1 MVAPVC
7 QSLIPPAMRFTI
19 LLFFIAL
26 MPVMMLAHWW
36 DFEEHRQPELRREV
50 DKVLAGA
57 GIQGATADLRYLDLS
72 VSGNAPDEAAVEKVV
87 GGLSA
92 IPGLRLASNRIV
104 IPAQIRA
111 RLDKNRL
118 LLDGWLPDRNAVAS
132 LAAVL
137 KRMRPDLP
145 LETSA
150 LATSPLVRM
159 PEGEN
164 LPFTESSPMLQP
176 VIEALQIPSRLS
188 IRREK
193 DRLVVEGMLP
203 TPRLRD
209 AVLEALRSGPH
220 QLTVAADQ
228 LTTSRHALAASF
240 TAESVLPDFLRSF
253 YGTIAPGAFSI
264 HADENPRLSADAT
277 RSLEST
283 WLGLL
288 RPLTRGRRADLTLT
302 YFPSTYH
309 FPGRRLESPLP
320 RETLEEVQAQIA
332 GQYFSFPA
340 GSSTLA
346 AAEQARIASIVPALL
361 MAGPALRLIVG
372 GHPDPAGDMQA
383 ERTLARRRAEQV
395 VSFLVEQGAPSSD
408 MKAVAFDPVPAG
420 EKHAPA
426 QPSSVE
432 ILIQ

>member
-1 MVAPVC
+1 
-7 QSLIPPAMRFTI
+7 MRFTI

-36 DFEEHRQPELRREV
+36 DFEENGQPALRREV
-50 DKVLAGA
+50 EKILTEA
-57 GIQGATADLRYLDLS
+57 GIEGATVDLRYLDLS
-72 VSGNAPDEAAVEKVV
+72 VGGNAPDEAAVQKVV

-92 IPGLRLASNRIV
+92 LRGLRLASNRII
-104 IPAQIRA
+104 IPARIRA
-111 RLDKNRL
+111 RLDQSRL
-118 LLDGWLPDRNAVAS
+118 LLDGWLPDGAAVAS
-132 LAAVL
+132 LAAVF
-137 KRMRPDLP
+137 KGMRPDL
-145 LETSA
+145 TIDA
-150 LATSPLVRM
+150 QAMATSPLVRL
-159 PEGEN
+159 PEGER
-164 LPFTESSPMLQP
+164 LPLTESSPMLQP
-176 VIEALQIPSRLS
+176 VIEALQVPSRLS

-203 TPRLRD
+203 TPKLRD

-228 LTTSRHALAASF
+228 LRISRHALAAPF
-240 TAESVLPDFLRSF
+240 TIESVMPDFLRSF
-253 YGTIAPGAFSI
+253 YGTIAPGDFSI
-264 HADENPRLSADAT
+264 HAGENPRLSANAT

-302 YFPSTYH
+302 YFPSTLH
-309 FPGRRLESPLP
+309 FPGRRLETSLP
-320 RETLEEVQAQIA
+320 PEMLQDVQAQVA

-340 GSSTLA
+340 NSSTLSSI
-346 AAEQARIASIVPALL
+346 EQARLASIVPALL
-361 MAGPALRLIVG
+361 MAGSALKLVVG
-372 GHPDPAGDMQA
+372 GHPDPAGDLQS

-395 VSFLVEQGAPSSD
+395 VSFLIEQGAPSSD
-408 MKAVAFDPVPAG
+408 MKAIAFDPVPAG
-420 EKHAPA
+420 GKHAPA

>member
-1 MVAPVC
+1 
-7 QSLIPPAMRFTI
+7 MRFTI

-36 DFEEHRQPELRREV
+36 DFEENRQPELRREV
-50 DKVLAGA
+50 GKVLAGA
-57 GIQGATADLRYLDLS
+57 GIQGAAADLRYLDLS

-118 LLDGWLPDRNAVAS
+118 LLDGWLTDRNAVAS

-137 KRMRPDLP
+137 KRMRPDLTI
-145 LETSA
+145 ETTA

-253 YGTIAPGAFSI
+253 YGTIVPGAFSI

-346 AAEQARIASIVPALL
+346 AAEQARLASIVPALL

-420 EKHAPA
+420 GKHAPA

>member
-1 MVAPVC
+1 
-7 QSLIPPAMRFTI
+7 MRFTI

-228 LTTSRHALAASF
+228 LTTSRHALAAPF
-240 TAESVLPDFLRSF
+240 TTGNVLPDFLRSF
-253 YGTIAPGAFSI
+253 LSTTSPGAFSI

>member
-1 MVAPVC
+1 
-7 QSLIPPAMRFTI
+7 MRFTI

-228 LTTSRHALAASF
+228 LTTSRHALAAPF
-240 TAESVLPDFLRSF
+240 TTGNVLPDFLRSF
-253 YGTIAPGAFSI
+253 LSTTSPGAFSI

-383 ERTLARRRAEQV
+383 ERALARRRAEQV

-420 EKHAPA
+420 GKHAPA

>member
-1 MVAPVC
+1 
-7 QSLIPPAMRFTI
+7 MRFTI

-50 DKVLAGA
+50 EKVLAGA
-57 GIQGATADLRYLDLS
+57 GIQGATVDLRYLDLS
-72 VSGNAPDEAAVEKVV
+72 VGGNAPDEAAVQKVV

-92 IPGLRLASNRIV
+92 IRGLRLASNRII
-104 IPAQIRA
+104 IPARIRA
-111 RLDKNRL
+111 RLDKDRL
-118 LLDGWLPDRNAVAS
+118 ILDGWMPDSGAVSS
-132 LAAVL
+132 LAAVF
-137 KRMRPDLP
+137 KGMRSDLT
-145 LETSA
+145 LQTEA
-150 LATSPLVRM
+150 MITSPRVRL
-159 PEGEN
+159 PEGES

-203 TPRLRD
+203 TPRLRE
-209 AVLEALRSGPH
+209 AVLEAVRSGPH
-220 QLTVAADQ
+220 QLTVVADQ
-228 LTTSRHALAASF
+228 LRTSRHAIAAPF
-240 TAESVLPDFLRSF
+240 TAESMLPDFLRSF

-264 HADENPRLSADAT
+264 HAGESPRLSANAT

-302 YFPSTYH
+302 YFPSPYH
-309 FPGRRLESPLP
+309 FPGRQLESPLP

-332 GQYFSFPA
+332 GQYFPFPP
-340 GSSTLA
+340 GGSTLSS
-346 AAEQARIASIVPALL
+346 AEQARLASIVPALL

-372 GHPDPAGDMQA
+372 GHPDPAGDMQS

-408 MKAVAFDPVPAG
+408 MKAVAFDPVPSG
-420 EKHAPA
+420 GRHAPA

>member
-1 MVAPVC
+1 
-7 QSLIPPAMRFTI
+7 MRFTI

-50 DKVLAGA
+50 EKVLADA

-72 VSGNAPDEAAVEKVV
+72 VSGNAPDEAAALKAV

-111 RLDKNRL
+111 RLDNNRL
-118 LLDGWLPDRNAVAS
+118 LLDGWLPDRKAIAS

-137 KRMRPDLP
+137 KRMRPDLTI
-145 LETSA
+145 ETTT

-159 PEGEN
+159 PEGKD
-164 LPFTESSPMLQP
+164 LPFTEFSPMLKP
-176 VIEALQIPSRLS
+176 VFEALQIPSRLS

-193 DRLVVEGMLP
+193 NRLVLEGMLP
-203 TPRLRD
+203 SPKLRD
-209 AVLEALRSGPH
+209 AILAAVQSGRH
-220 QLTVAADQ
+220 GLNVEIGEFRV
-228 LTTSRHALAASF
+228 SRHALAAPF
-240 TAESVLPDFLRSF
+240 TTGNVLPDFMRSF
-253 YGTIAPGAFSI
+253 LSTTSPGDFSI
-264 HADENPRLSADAT
+264 QADENPRLSANAT
-277 RSLEST
+277 LSLEST

-288 RPLTRGRRADLTLT
+288 RPLTRGRRADLNLT

-309 FPGRRLESPLP
+309 FPDRPLESPLP
-320 RETLEEVQAQIA
+320 RQTLEEVQAQIA
-332 GQYFSFPA
+332 GQYFTFPA
-340 GSSTLA
+340 GSSTLSS
-346 AAEQARIASIVPALL
+346 AEQTRLASIVPALL

-408 MKAVAFDPVPAG
+408 MKALAFDPVPAG
-420 EKHAPA
+420 GKHAPA